1 MAKAMKRKAGKV
13 GKAARKSA
21 KKAVRKS
28 KKVQPI
34 PVQHQ
39 GATPYLTIK
48 GAAAAIEFYKKAF
61 GAKEVTRME
70 MPPGVVMHAEL
81 KVGAA
86 RFMLSDEFEQMG
98 GKSPRTLG
106 GSPVTMM
113 LYVKNVDG
121 FTATATAA
129 GARIVHAVQDHFYGD
144 RMGHLEDPY
153 GHHWMVATH
162 IEDVKPKELAKRA
175 QALMQSGSGSG
186 APA

>member
-1 MAKAMKRKAGKV
+1 MAKAMKRKAGK
-13 GKAARKSA
+13 AA
-21 KKAVRKS
+21 KKSMKKPGRKA

-34 PVQHQ
+34 PEQHQ

-48 GAAAAIEFYKKAF
+48 GAAAAIDFYKKAF

-70 MPPGVVMHAEL
+70 MPPGMVMHAEL

-86 RFMLSDEFEQMG
+86 RFMLAEEMEQMG
-98 GKSPRTLG
+98 GKSPRALG

-121 FTATATAA
+121 FAAAAVAA
-129 GARIVHAVQDHFYGD
+129 GARIVHAVQNHFYGD

-162 IEDVKPKELAKRA
+162 IEDVKPAELRKRA
-175 QALMQSGSGSG
+175 QALMQSARASG